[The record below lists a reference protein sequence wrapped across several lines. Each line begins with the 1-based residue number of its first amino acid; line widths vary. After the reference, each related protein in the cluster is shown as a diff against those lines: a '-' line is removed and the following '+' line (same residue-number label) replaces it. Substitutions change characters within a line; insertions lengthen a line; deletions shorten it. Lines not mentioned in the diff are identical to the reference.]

1 MTTMRQLLRISL
13 NSERQS
19 LFLHPETC
27 KPYGPKFS
35 EPKILSPPKNCSG
48 NPQRNDSCLPSGK
61 TSSAK
66 EVPFRVGVVFGV

>member
-13 NSERQS
+13 NSERHS
-19 LFLHPETC
+19 LFLHPEIC
-27 KPYGPKFS
+27 KPYEPRFS
-35 EPKILSPPKNCSG
+35 EPKILSPPQKLLWEPSK
-48 NPQRNDSCLPSGK
+48 NDSCLPSGK